1 MQNFERN
8 AENLG
13 QSLSLVK
20 HSQSEK
26 WPQGKEQIKV
36 VAVTVHIESSDGLK
50 VGGDRPSQTKGL
62 LEVRTVRF

>member
-8 AENLG
+8 VENLG
-13 QSLSLVK
+13 QSLNLAK

-26 WPQGKEQIKV
+26 WPQGKVQIKV
-36 VAVTVHIESSDGLK
+36 VAVSVLVESSDGLK

-62 LEVRTVRF
+62 LEVR

>member
-13 QSLSLVK
+13 QSLNLAK

-36 VAVTVHIESSDGLK
+36 VAVSVLVESYDGLT

-62 LEVRTVRF
+62 LEVR

>member
-13 QSLSLVK
+13 QSLNLAK

-26 WPQGKEQIKV
+26 WPQDKEQIKV
-36 VAVTVHIESSDGLK
+36 VAVSVLVESSDGK
-50 VGGDRPSQTKGL
+50 SGR
-62 LEVRTVRF
+62 